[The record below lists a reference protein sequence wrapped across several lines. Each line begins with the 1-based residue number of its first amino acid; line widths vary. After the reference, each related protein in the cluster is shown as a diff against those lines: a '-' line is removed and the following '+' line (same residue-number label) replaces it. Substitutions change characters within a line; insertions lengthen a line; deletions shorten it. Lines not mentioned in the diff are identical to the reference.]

1 MSGKSEV
8 TALRKELVEICH
20 RVYEKGFVSAYDG
33 NISIATPQ
41 NTFLITRSAVRKG
54 DVTED
59 DILEIDS
66 GGNILNGRGKIS
78 TEYKIHLYA
87 YSRRPEVNAVVHCHP
102 VYATAFATIGEGLTE
117 NIFPEV
123 ILTLG
128 KVPLCKYSTPSTD
141 DLPLSMEPYIEHAWG
156 LLLQNHGAVTLGK
169 TLKDA
174 YNKMEKLEHTAQIL
188 FNARLLGGAKELP
201 VEKTKELLNL
211 SKQNYGLDVDERNIF

>member
-1 MSGKSEV
+1 MAS
-8 TALRKELVEICH
+8 RKELVEICH

-33 NISIATPQ
+33 NISAVTSD

-66 GGNILNGRGKIS
+66 SGRIINGRGKIS

-87 YSRRPEVNAVVHCHP
+87 YAKRPEVNAVVHCHP
-102 VYATAFATIGEGLTE
+102 VYATAFASIGQGLTG
-117 NIFPEV
+117 NYFPEV

-141 DLPLSMEPYIEHAWG
+141 DLPLSMEPYIDYAWA
-156 LLLQNHGAVTLGK
+156 LLFQNHGAVTLGK
-169 TLKDA
+169 NLKDA

-188 FNARLLGGAKELP
+188 FTAKLLGGAKELSY
-201 VEKTKELLNL
+201 EKVKELMNL
-211 SKQNYGLDVDERNIF
+211 AKQNYGLDVDERNIL